1 MGSSK
6 SSRGAPG
13 WASPNQPGNIANAK
27 SRYSK
32 GSPNTAE
39 GTHMSGSESMRSGMK
54 SGARNK
60 SSSSKSSVKNSGPY
74 GRS

>member
-6 SSRGAPG
+6 TSRSGPG

-27 SRYSK
+27 SSYSK

-39 GTHMSGSESMRSGMK
+39 GTLMSGSESGRSGLPA
-54 SGARNK
+54 SARNK
-60 SSSSKSSVKNSGPY
+60 SAKGKAAVPKGYGNS
-74 GRS
+74 